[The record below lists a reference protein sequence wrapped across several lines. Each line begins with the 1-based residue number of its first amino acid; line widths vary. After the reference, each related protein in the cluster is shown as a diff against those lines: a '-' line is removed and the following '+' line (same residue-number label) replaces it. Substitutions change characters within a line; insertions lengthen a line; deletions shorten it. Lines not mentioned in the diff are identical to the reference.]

1 MQREINTLRQ
11 KMSQQRFVTK
21 RNVLTSNNLTLHSQY
36 SPRAKSECL
45 WLGPPVVSA
54 EDAAPVVCVV
64 LGGPAGE
71 LLLQQ
76 TQPRTLRPGLDAVDL
91 LVVESL
97 QEAAHH
103 PLESPASLRLTQGV
117 KLALLHASETDFLVE
132 IDSRVWL
139 ELVPALFGVRV
150 NGEALTSGIL
160 VI

>member
-21 RNVLTSNNLTLHSQY
+21 RNVLTSNNLHFSQN
-36 SPRAKSECL
+36 SPRAKSERL

-54 EDAAPVVCVV
+54 EDAALVVRVV

-76 TQPRTLRPGLDAVDL
+76 TQPSTLRPGLDAVDL
-91 LVVESL
+91 LVVEAL

-103 PLESPASLRLTQGV
+103 PLEGPASLCLTQGV

-132 IDSRVWL
+132 INSGVWL
-139 ELVPALFGVRV
+139 ELVSALFGVRI
-150 NGEALTSGIL
+150 NGEALTSRIL

>member
-1 MQREINTLRQ
+1 
-11 KMSQQRFVTK
+11 MSQQRFVTK
-21 RNVLTSNNLTLHSQY
+21 RNVLTSNNLQYSQN
-36 SPRAKSECL
+36 SPRAKSERL

-54 EDAAPVVCVV
+54 EDAALVVRVV

-76 TQPRTLRPGLDAVDL
+76 TQPRALRPGLDTVDL
-91 LVVESL
+91 LVVEAL

-103 PLESPASLRLTQGV
+103 PLEGPAPLCLTQGV

-132 IDSRVWL
+132 INSGVWL

-150 NGEALTSGIL
+150 DGEALTSGIL